1 MELLYYY
8 ALAHQD
14 SFDVRWVK
22 KKSIQVVKAS
32 SKASSNASSKASSKA
47 NKASEI
53 RKR

>member
-32 SKASSNASSKASSKA
+32 GEASSKPS
-47 NKASEI
+47 I
-53 RKR
+53 RTRLMCAVNSGNDD